1 MIVVLSFLD
10 YGSLLRPVGRLHVKS
25 NAAGGFLD
33 DLMPRWLSSWFHIN
47 QSRGNRY
54 GGKIQSLHRGFNFH
68 AVRISHQFFFGVPY
82 MKPIIPHQSP
92 NDTYSILDGPLSQV
106 LALLLECSQPMLAKE
121 PIPSEQCGLGSRHI
135 ARPIPVI
142 SCSKRTHVLDRNKCW
157 SGGSIVLT
165 QKPFTWSW
173 TQITVYST
181 WYGIWIIK
189 HVWCMGSLLGGHH
202 VLQHNAAP
210 SASASMARTAMDCK
224 SDSDDDDFLSEL
236 LTCHR
241 SVLWISFTMI
251 HPSS

>member
-68 AVRISHQFFFGVPY
+68 AVRISHHFFFGVPY

-121 PIPSEQCGLGSRHI
+121 PIPQNSAGW
-135 ARPIPVI
+135 
-142 SCSKRTHVLDRNKCW
+142 VLVTSPDLYQWYLVQKEHMCWTGTSAEVEVQSFWLRN
-157 SGGSIVLT
+157 L
-165 QKPFTWSW
+165 
-173 TQITVYST
+173 
-181 WYGIWIIK
+181 
-189 HVWCMGSLLGGHH
+189 SLEVEHK
-202 VLQHNAAP
+202 LQYILHD
-210 SASASMARTAMDCK
+210 MV
-224 SDSDDDDFLSEL
+224 SEL
-236 LTCHR
+236 
-241 SVLWISFTMI
+241 
-251 HPSS
+251 